1 MGQVVEKVS
10 IEKVLRA
17 IGLTVVETV
26 NPLDFAQARDTIQ
39 RVAEEPGVK
48 AVIFRSPCI
57 AVTKPTG
64 HSAVVAEKCVGCKK
78 CIRELGCPALILKE
92 GKAFIDESLCTGC
105 TLCEQICP
113 VGAISGGDK
122 TVASGDAKA
131 SPFRGDCPRTST
143 SLRVGGD
150 RNV

>member
-26 NPLDFAQARDTIQ
+26 NPLDFGQARDTIK

-57 AVTKPTG
+57 AVTKPSG
-64 HSAVVAEKCVGCKK
+64 HAAVKAEKCIACKK

-92 GKAFIDESLCTGC
+92 GKAFIDASLCTGC

-113 VGAISGGDK
+113 AGAISGGDK
-122 TVASGDAKA
+122 NA
-131 SPFRGDCPRTST
+131 
-143 SLRVGGD
+143 
-150 RNV
+150 